1 MHLARVPLDDD
12 VDLHALADK
21 MGGMSGA
28 QIAGV
33 GQRAMLLEIQAF
45 AERQA
50 TDTAAGG
57 FRLTRDTLERAL
69 GEATGAGNP

>member
-1 MHLARVPLDDD
+1 MPS
-12 VDLHALADK
+12 
-21 MGGMSGA
+21 GG
-28 QIAGV
+28 Q
-33 GQRAMLLEIQAF
+33 QAF